1 MKKRVLA
8 VITAIMV
15 TSVLFTGCIGNSS
28 DKENIESS
36 TRSEKSE
43 ESLDEIEYED
53 DSSDIGYESSAEEKE
68 DNVDAGSLE
77 SEDSETLNDKNAYF
91 FSKVNSEF
99 NYSVKNFLY
108 ENGVEEVPVSVKKL
122 ASYDDGDVYSI
133 KIQHKEF
140 EESYEYDAET
150 RMNVGTFYVTPSKI
164 YVLMYRDDTP
174 SEDEFLSN
182 GIVVYSDED
191 LSEDLESEQE
201 HVEIKNDGDT
211 CTCSMWST
219 VGESGFYYTY
229 EWTKGKGLTLFRSG
243 YGAEGE
249 PIEISLER

>member
-28 DKENIESS
+28 DKEDVEVSS
-36 TRSEKSE
+36 HPEESE
-43 ESLDEIEYED
+43 ESQDEMEFED
-53 DSSDIGYESSAEEKE
+53 DSSDIGYESSKEEKE
-68 DNVDAGSLE
+68 DIE
-77 SEDSETLNDKNAYF
+77 EDSEASNDINPYF
-91 FSKVNSEF
+91 FSKENNEF
-99 NYSVKNFLY
+99 DYTVKNLLY
-108 ENGVEEVPVSVKKL
+108 ENSVEDVPVCVEKL
-122 ASYDDGDVYSI
+122 TSYDDGDVYSV
-133 KIQHKEF
+133 KIQHNDF

-150 RMNVGTFYVTPSKI
+150 RMNVGTFYVTPDKI
-164 YVLMYRDDTP
+164 YILMYRDDTP

-249 PIEISLER
+249 PIEISLKG